1 MKYVNFYSGTA
12 LALIASLLGSLGA
25 ATGQM
30 APPLI
35 VGALLFTVLV
45 LGWAGG
51 ASDSRH
57 ELDRLTRLEF
67 GRQLLAQS
75 HIRQRDQL
83 EASNEALR
91 AQVKD
96 CQAAIEVFTAAQAG
110 TMVRITALEG
120 ENGRLRAR
128 AADVDWPLH
137 PFAIVYGRAMDSDNI
152 ELAAFDGKNYLFPD
166 GDCFERDGDTLDGFM
181 AEFLTHHQ
189 LEVRLIES
197 AENAKKWHE
206 AHSSASDRITVLEVE
221 NAELRKRPAIDVAPG
236 AAGGV
241 DHEND
246 MAVDSFAAAIKAK
259 LSTRSAAGGGSWN
272 DPAQCS
278 IEHLQ
283 GVLVEWVAKGDPVSV
298 GALAMMIQQRGGR
311 TALAQHQQN
320 PLLALL
326 ALQPL
331 VEPVYIGKAL
341 MAHREA
347 RVVLDGGT
355 GPKAAVFLV
364 NISLTSWTYTKETA
378 EAYARGWNSGVRA
391 LRGAL
396 TEAVVVKLLSAA
408 PAESE

>member
-12 LALIASLLGSLGA
+12 LALIASLLGSLSA
-25 ATGQM
+25 ATGEM

-35 VGALLFTVLV
+35 VGALLFTLLA

-51 ASDSRH
+51 ASDARA
-57 ELDRLTRLEF
+57 ELDRLTRLES

-110 TMVRITALEG
+110 TIVRITALEG
-120 ENGRLRAR
+120 
-128 AADVDWPLH
+128 
-137 PFAIVYGRAMDSDNI
+137 
-152 ELAAFDGKNYLFPD
+152 
-166 GDCFERDGDTLDGFM
+166 
-181 AEFLTHHQ
+181 
-189 LEVRLIES
+189 
-197 AENAKKWHE
+197 
-206 AHSSASDRITVLEVE
+206 E

-246 MAVDSFAAAIKAK
+246 MAVDSFAANIKAK
-259 LSTRSAAGGGSWN
+259 LASRSAAGGGAWN

-320 PLLALL
+320 PPIPLLAP
-326 ALQPL
+326 QPL

-378 EAYARGWNSGVRA
+378 EAYAHGWNSGVRA

-396 TEAVVVKLLSAA
+396 TEAVVGKLLPAAAGDSLAGSAST
-408 PAESE
+408 PAARVQS